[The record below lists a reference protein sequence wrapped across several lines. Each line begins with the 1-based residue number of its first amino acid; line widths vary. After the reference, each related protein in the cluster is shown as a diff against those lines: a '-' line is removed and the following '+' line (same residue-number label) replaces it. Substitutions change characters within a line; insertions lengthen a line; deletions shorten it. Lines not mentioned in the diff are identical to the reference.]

1 MAYNPPIV
9 DIRDYTDGG
18 ANRARFLD
26 DFLRA
31 LDHPGFMLAVNTGFE
46 TGERHARFQEQRRLM
61 KVFFQMSKKEKDELK
76 VAGVNGEVGYTG
88 FREERNR
95 DLAEYLHFSPGVT
108 PYAANVFPAI
118 PGYQEVTLAIM
129 NDLHIFSN
137 MMFSVVA
144 ETFGKDPRYFENLC
158 KGLLRNDVYRHAW
171 YKGLRQDE
179 IQEWKDSY
187 RASEHDDSG
196 FQTFIKVD
204 KHIKKLE
211 VD

>member
-1 MAYNPPIV
+1 
-9 DIRDYTDGG
+9 
-18 ANRARFLD
+18 
-26 DFLRA
+26 
-31 LDHPGFMLAVNTGFE
+31 
-46 TGERHARFQEQRRLM
+46 
-61 KVFFQMSKKEKDELK
+61 
-76 VAGVNGEVGYTG
+76 
-88 FREERNR
+88 
-95 DLAEYLHFSPGVT
+95 
-108 PYAANVFPAI
+108 
-118 PGYQEVTLAIM
+118 
-129 NDLHIFSN
+129 N

-211 VD
+211 VDTSGEAGLTGTEVTERMYEKISVDQAGVLLNTGHQCMWMTDGRKRPAFHRVVIPEDYEIAARVRSTVPFFAALPTELGVIEEPLCWHPNPAKRGKVFKPMDPYEVQQRHIAGWRPHAEL